1 MSLIFY
7 NLLRKH
13 LSTKMIF
20 DNIFKPAKKDQS
32 IEQDGRLKV
41 VLNNQKKGTI
51 CTRIK
56 NAIQIISTI
65 VSSSEKLIMLKKYR
79 PNLGKIYIKYLFA
92 KDQNFCF
99 NINDDEIF
107 GDVFHFGSRI
117 FYLFIPEKLN
127 RMN

>member
-20 DNIFKPAKKDQS
+20 DNIFKPAKKDQT

-65 VSSSEKLIMLKKYR
+65 VSSSEKLIMLRKKTVPIWEKFISNICSQKIKTFVSILMTTKSLVMYSI
-79 PNLGKIYIKYLFA
+79 LGLGFFIYSYQK
-92 KDQNFCF
+92 N
-99 NINDDEIF
+99 
-107 GDVFHFGSRI
+107 
-117 FYLFIPEKLN
+117 
-127 RMN
+127 